1 MFDLFQQI
9 WAFIRDPAAQGQP
22 ADFATVTH
30 DFLLICLLAIALS
43 LVVAIPA
50 GIVVAQRRIAAVIA
64 ANLSGLGRAI
74 PTIALLAILLPRFG
88 TGILPSAIALMILGI
103 PPILL
108 NTIVGLRG
116 LDPAA
121 IDAARGMGMTN
132 LQILTRIR
140 IPLVL
145 PVVAAGTRTSAVQ
158 IVATAPL
165 AALIGAGGYGVW
177 IYAGI
182 GNYNTP
188 EAFAGAIPVT
198 LLALITEFGLAAAQ
212 RALTPA
218 GIRVAQQWRASP
230 TSQAGPQVAARAT

>member
-1 MFDLFQQI
+1 MFDLLGQI

-30 DFLLICLLAIALS
+30 DFLLICLISIALS
-43 LVVAIPA
+43 LVVALPV
-50 GIVVAQRRIAAVIA
+50 GVLVAQRRVASVIA

-74 PTIALLAILLPRFG
+74 PTIALLALLLPRLG

-116 LDPAA
+116 IDPAA
-121 IDAARGMGMTN
+121 VDAARGMGMTN

-140 IPLVL
+140 VPLVL
-145 PVVAAGTRTSAVQ
+145 PVVAAGARTSAVQ

-165 AALIGAGGYGVW
+165 ASLIGAGGYGIW

-188 EAFAGAIPVT
+188 EAFAGALPVT
-198 LLALITEFGLAAAQ
+198 ILALITEFGLATAQ

-218 GIRVAQQWRASP
+218 GLRVTQQRRGTP
-230 TSQAGPQVAARAT
+230 VTQPGPQVAA